1 MKRFI
6 VRIGLGIVMGG
17 LLWGGLSANP
27 AMAASL
33 IYSFSGDV
41 DRVGPR
47 LSSNFDRDQLMS
59 GLITVDS
66 SGPINHPGIGTYSI
80 TDFELHIGSYSA
92 TMGPSGQVVIKDRLN
107 GLDRLI
113 VTENAPIGPIGSL
126 VPSFFDIKLRGLAG
140 TLSDDALPT
149 TPPDISSV
157 FTNFNQWRLVFGP
170 AATVAGTV
178 TNMTAVPLPAAMIL
192 FGAGLIALVGLGA
205 GSWRKRNNSLA

>member
-1 MKRFI
+1 
-6 VRIGLGIVMGG
+6 
-17 LLWGGLSANP
+17 
-27 AMAASL
+27 
-33 IYSFSGDV
+33 
-41 DRVGPR
+41 
-47 LSSNFDRDQLMS
+47 MS
-59 GLITVDS
+59 GFIEVDS

-92 TMGPSGQVVIKDRLN
+92 TMGPSGQVVITDRLN
-107 GLDRLI
+107 GLDKLNVR
-113 VTENAPIGPIGSL
+113 VNAPIGTISPAL